1 MTWEK
6 TEAVKDLVAPYLKE
20 ELRESSSPWETL
32 LEGGDLF
39 SQPSLSPLFSA
50 ERESEYY
57 SWIHQAPS
65 QTAVVKQS
73 DPSVKNRI

>member
-1 MTWEK
+1 M
-6 TEAVKDLVAPYLKE
+6 KDLVSPYLKE
-20 ELRESSSPWETL
+20 ELREAFSLWETL

-57 SWIHQAPS
+57 S
-65 QTAVVKQS
+65 
-73 DPSVKNRI
+73 

>member
-1 MTWEK
+1 MRK
-6 TEAVKDLVAPYLKE
+6 TEAVKDLVAPYLKRN
-20 ELRESSSPWETL
+20 LESPSVSRRNL

-50 ERESEYY
+50 EKRVNITP
-57 SWIHQAPS
+57 WIHQAPS

-73 DPSVKNRI
+73 DPLC

>member
-1 MTWEK
+1 MRK

-20 ELRESSSPWETL
+20 ELRESFSPWETL

-50 ERESEYY
+50 EKESEYY
-57 SWIHQAPS
+57 S
-65 QTAVVKQS
+65 
-73 DPSVKNRI
+73 